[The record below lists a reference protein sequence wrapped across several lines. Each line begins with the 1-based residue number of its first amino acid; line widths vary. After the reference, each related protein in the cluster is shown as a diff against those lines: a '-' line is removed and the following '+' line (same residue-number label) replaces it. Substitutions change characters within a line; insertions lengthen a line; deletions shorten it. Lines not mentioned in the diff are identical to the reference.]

1 MKTKRAGVRS
11 ILNQVRQRDDRSSLF
26 HFMVEHHDRLV
37 GEAAGGKFIW
47 PKLCLTFAALGL
59 TNQKGEPTNEET
71 ARKTWQRARRE
82 VAEKRTRVARAALTG
97 LAPRSLM
104 PSASPGARTPI
115 ENTRL
120 PSSTAPET
128 NTASAIPLP
137 NIGSDASARAG
148 GPISDEQVAAKKAR
162 MMRTLAERS
171 GR

>member
-26 HFMVEHHDRLV
+26 HFMVKHHDRLV
-37 GEAAGGKFIW
+37 AEAAGGKFIW

-59 TNQKGEPTNEET
+59 TNQKGEPANEET

-104 PSASPGARTPI
+104 PSASPRARTPI
-115 ENTRL
+115 ENTRS
-120 PSSTAPET
+120 PSSTAPAT
-128 NTASAIPLP
+128 DNPSAIPLP
-137 NIGSDASARAG
+137 NAGSDTSASAG
-148 GPISDEQVAAKKAR
+148 GRISAEQAAAKKAR
-162 MMRTLAERS
+162 LMRTLAERS